1 MGSDIRRSYTV
12 IGDAVNLGSR
22 LEGLSKTYGVTM
34 VVSDTTR
41 AMAPGF
47 IWQELDRVRVKGK
60 AQAVTIYTPVGM
72 VAEPLPPEREQ
83 QLALWHRFLT
93 TYRAQEWDACALLLR
108 NLHAS
113 EPGNILY
120 SLYAGRIQALRVLP
134 FQPDWDGATQFDTK

>member
-1 MGSDIRRSYTV
+1 
-12 IGDAVNLGSR
+12 
-22 LEGLSKTYGVTM
+22 M

-72 VAEPLPPEREQ
+72 VSEPLSPEQEQ
-83 QLALWHRFLT
+83 QLALWNQFLA
-93 TYRAQEWDACALLLR
+93 TYRAQEWDASALLLQ
-108 NLHAS
+108 NLQALQPAS
-113 EPGNILY
+113 ILY
-120 SLYAGRIQALRVLP
+120 SLYAGRMEALRVLP